1 MSVSWAK
8 ELGIDIRELKEESF
22 LHPRR
27 VGEHRAH
34 NKRAADY
41 WSTRWDTDNLQVSVE
56 EAKLDRDGKSN
67 L

>member
-1 MSVSWAK
+1 MSVNWAT

-34 NKRAADY
+34 TQRAADY
-41 WSTRWDTDNLQVSVE
+41 WATRWATDNLQVSVE
-56 EAKLDRDGKSN
+56 EDKLDRDGQSN